1 MADSASGSAPGGG
14 LFDVIRRL
22 ADAMVAAAEHRLE
35 LFTVE
40 LQVEK
45 VRALDVLV
53 RAAALVVLGVLT
65 LVAGTATVVVALWHT
80 SPVLVL
86 AGVTV
91 LYGLGTAALLASI
104 RRRLHAG
111 PKPFAGTLEEL
122 RKDRACFGNKT

>member
-1 MADSASGSAPGGG
+1 MLDA
-14 LFDVIRRL
+14 LRRL
-22 ADAMVAAAEHRLE
+22 GETLVAAAEHRLE
-35 LFTVE
+35 LFAVE

-53 RAAALVVLGVLT
+53 RAAALVVLGLLT

-86 AGVTV
+86 AGVTL
-91 LYGLGTAALLASI
+91 LYGLGAAGLLASI
-104 RRRLHAG
+104 RRRLQAG

>member
-1 MADSASGSAPGGG
+1 MFGA
-14 LFDVIRRL
+14 LRRL
-22 ADAMVAAAEHRLE
+22 AEAVLAAAEHRLE
-35 LFTVE
+35 LFAVE

-45 VRALDVLV
+45 ARALDLLV
-53 RAAALVVLGVLT
+53 RAAALVVLGMLT
-65 LVAGTATVVVALWHT
+65 LVAATATVVVALWHT

-86 AGVTV
+86 AGVTL
-91 LYGLGTAALLASI
+91 LYGVSAAGLLASI